1 MSLNPVGSVNVG
13 IWTFTKKTTV
23 IAKTATIKE
32 REVRMKRL
40 FNVRKRYILV
50 ILLAFVYVFLL
61 STSLVTSRTEAY
73 YSDSEQWDS
82 VIQVGTWWD
91 KSDLQFTTNYP
102 KNVVSCT
109 PVTIKAGIVN
119 KGFSMIGTTEYE
131 VHYADS
137 LQPNQKISEGIIEKM
152 KSNSSLNLTYQAD
165 KPGFYTFKIIQ
176 RPGYQENY
184 ESRSVVWSEKIQV
197 TCIDKSTE
205 EEATPEKEVEEG
217 TEQQT
222 PTNEE
227 QKEQEVEEIAQEEQE
242 IVEEQKVQEEQEA
255 EEVLEEQVG
264 YQGQHIQEEQDELEE

>member
-1 MSLNPVGSVNVG
+1 MKSL
-13 IWTFTKKTTV
+13 FT
-23 IAKTATIKE
+23 A
-32 REVRMKRL
+32 
-40 FNVRKRYILV
+40 RKRF
-50 ILLAFVYVFLL
+50 LLTIFVFVYVFLL
-61 STSLVTSRTEAY
+61 TSSLVTSSTKAY

-91 KSDLQFTTNYP
+91 KSDLQFTTNYQ
-102 KNVVSCT
+102 KSVVSCT
-109 PVTIKAGIVN
+109 PVTITAGIVN

-137 LQPNQKISEGIIEKM
+137 LQPNQKIAEGIIEKM
-152 KSNSSLNLTYQAD
+152 KSNSTLNLTYQAD

-205 EEATPEKEVEEG
+205 EEATPEKEVQKG

-227 QKEQEVEEIAQEEQE
+227 QKEQEVEEIAQEQQE
-242 IVEEQKVQEEQEA
+242 IVEEQEA
-255 EEVLEEQVG
+255 EEVQEVQEAEVVQEEQVG
-264 YQGQHIQEEQDELEE
+264 DHGQHIHEE

>member
-1 MSLNPVGSVNVG
+1 
-13 IWTFTKKTTV
+13 
-23 IAKTATIKE
+23 
-32 REVRMKRL
+32 MKHL
-40 FNVRKRYILV
+40 FNVRKMFILV

-61 STSLVTSRTEAY
+61 TTSLVTSRTEAY

-137 LQPNQKISEGIIEKM
+137 LQPNQKIAEGIIEEV
-152 KSNSSLNLTYQAD
+152 KSNSTLNLTYQAD
-165 KPGFYTFKIIQ
+165 KPGFYTFKVFQ

-197 TCIDKSTE
+197 TCIDKSAE
-205 EEATPEKEVEEG
+205 GEATPEKGVQEG
-217 TEQQT
+217 IEQQI

-227 QKEQEVEEIAQEEQE
+227 QKEQIEQEVEEIAQEQQE
-242 IVEEQKVQEEQEA
+242 IVEEQEVKEEQEEQKVQEA

-264 YQGQHIQEEQDELEE
+264 DQGQHIQEEQDELEE

>member
-1 MSLNPVGSVNVG
+1 
-13 IWTFTKKTTV
+13 
-23 IAKTATIKE
+23 
-32 REVRMKRL
+32 MKHL
-40 FNVRKRYILV
+40 FNGRKRFILV
-50 ILLAFVYVFLL
+50 TILAFVYVFLL
-61 STSLVTSRTEAY
+61 TTSLVTSRTEAY

-91 KSDLQFTTNYP
+91 KSDLQFTTNYQ

-137 LQPNQKISEGIIEKM
+137 LRPNQKIAEGIIEEV
-152 KSNSSLNLTYQAD
+152 KSNSTLNLTYQAD
-165 KPGFYTFKIIQ
+165 KPGFYTFKVFQ

-197 TCIDKSTE
+197 TCIDKSAE
-205 EEATPEKEVEEG
+205 GEVTPEKEVQEG

-227 QKEQEVEEIAQEEQE
+227 QEVEEIAQEQQE
-242 IVEEQKVQEEQEA
+242 IVEEQEVHEVQEVQEEQI
-255 EEVLEEQVG
+255 G
-264 YQGQHIQEEQDELEE
+264 DQGQRIQEEQDELEE